1 MVKTILLIDPDP
13 RSIPRIR
20 RVLGR
25 EGLRVQ
31 LALDGR
37 SGVDEFRRLRPDVTL
52 IQDRLPVMD
61 GLEAC
66 RRMKQLPGV
75 AVRPVVILTSPRSHD
90 VLFETGCDAYIEKP
104 FEEDELIEVVRTLL
118 SRGEGISEG
127 TPCDLPARSPEI
139 DPSEG
144 PVELT

>member
-1 MVKTILLIDPDP
+1 MVKTILLIDSDP

-37 SGVDEFRRLRPDVTL
+37 SGVNEFRQLRPELTL

-66 RRMKQLPGV
+66 RRMKQLPGSSG
-75 AVRPVVILTSPRSHD
+75 RPIVILTAPRSHE

-104 FEEDELIEVVRTLL
+104 FEDAELLEVVRVLL
-118 SRGEGISEG
+118 SRADEPRAESQI
-127 TPCDLPARSPEI
+127 DLPS
-139 DPSEG
+139 S
-144 PVELT
+144 